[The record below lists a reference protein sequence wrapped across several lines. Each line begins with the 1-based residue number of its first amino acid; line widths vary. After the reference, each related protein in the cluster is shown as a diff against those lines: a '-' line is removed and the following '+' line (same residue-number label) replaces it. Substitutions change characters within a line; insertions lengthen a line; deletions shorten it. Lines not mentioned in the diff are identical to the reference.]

1 MWNHNNDAFLC
12 CSIQSPTFSSYL
24 FEIICSLVFIFL
36 LKWFVKNLLSSLS
49 EEEKFFCFYFR
60 VLEWLL
66 PKFYWD
72 FGFLNII
79 ITFIFFEL
87 LFCFLLHI
95 SFNFQLIRS
104 RFDCLEE
111 KWTTAM
117 RKERLWDRGLQTIF
131 FIIHTHIFMDF
142 FSPTHSKEI
151 SAMFAIFLLILES
164 SSFHKA
170 TCKTNCKAIYSSL

>member
-1 MWNHNNDAFLC
+1 MFLYF
-12 CSIQSPTFSSYL
+12 SIQRLTLSSYL
-24 FEIICSLVFIFL
+24 FEIICSLVFILAEMVCKKPPQFTI
-36 LKWFVKNLLSSLS
+36 WGG
-49 EEEKFFCFYFR
+49 KFFCFYFR

-87 LFCFLLHI
+87 LFCFLLNF

-151 SAMFAIFLLILES
+151 SAMFAIFHLILES
-164 SSFHKA
+164 SSFHKV
-170 TCKTNCKAIYSSL
+170 TCKTTCKAIYSSL